1 MKKVADM
8 TDQEVDEEIARLKAS
23 VFVKLSAA
31 EQRARVARKRKQLYY
46 LQHQE
51 RRGMELAALGVTR
64 ETVKAFVAASVA
76 EESED

>member
-8 TDQEVDEEIARLKAS
+8 TDKEVDEEIARLKAS
-23 VFVKLSAA
+23 AFVKLSAA

-64 ETVKAFVAASVA
+64 ENVKDFVAASMA
-76 EESED
+76 EESEG